1 MSSKQSTMTLCAAA
15 LALVLS
21 APAQAQDYP
30 NKPVQ
35 FITPAA
41 AGNSPDVVTR
51 IVADK
56 LTQLWKQ
63 QIVVINRPGAG
74 GLIAAQAA
82 AALPKDGYS
91 IYMTQASTWTVLPIQ
106 QGDKIPVDLTRR
118 SRPSAWSA
126 SSRLR

>member
-21 APAQAQDYP
+21 ASALAQDYP

-63 QIVVINRPGAG
+63 QIVVINRPDAG

-82 AALPKDGYS
+82 AAMPTDGYS
-91 IYMTQASTWTVLPIQ
+91 I
-106 QGDKIPVDLTRR
+106 
-118 SRPSAWSA
+118 
-126 SSRLR
+126 